1 MEAKLL
7 RIREL
12 IDDREK
18 IDQELNQLINGGPKG
33 RPLGSKNKPK
43 ENGAEQSP
51 DSIHAEVP

>member
-1 MEAKLL
+1 METKLL

-12 IDDREK
+12 INTRES

-33 RPLGSKNKPK
+33 RPPGSRNKPK

-51 DSIHAEVP
+51 GPTHTQVP